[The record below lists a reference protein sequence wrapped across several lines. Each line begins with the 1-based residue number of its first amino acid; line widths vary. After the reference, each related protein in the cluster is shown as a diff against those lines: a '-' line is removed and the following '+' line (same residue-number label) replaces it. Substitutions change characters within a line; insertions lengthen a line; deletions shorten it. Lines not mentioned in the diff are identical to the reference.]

1 MKDFHDLLLIWGIH
15 PVEEVLKVKAD
26 KIENVFLLP
35 SFGRKKGQKDLLQ
48 KLSTCQIDVQNVL
61 DFHWLKLPK
70 GAVHQG
76 ICAQVRPFW
85 ESGLKEIIEGAL
97 ISKLPIIVCDQ
108 IEDPQNLGAII
119 RVAVAFDA
127 SGIVIPKRQN
137 APINGTVVKASSG
150 AIFHSRICSKNEL
163 TSAIENMKEWGI
175 VTVGLDARGKT
186 PIFHLKNP
194 DPVCLVLGSEARG
207 IRKNIRRMLDFL
219 SNIPINKVLDSLN
232 VSNAAAVALYELKRR
247 RLLGP

>member
-15 PVEEVLKVKAD
+15 PVEEVLRARAEN
-26 KIENVFLLP
+26 IENVFLLP
-35 SFGRKKGQKDLLQ
+35 SFGRKKGQKGLLQ
-48 KLSTCQIDVQNVL
+48 KLSTCRIDVQNVP

-85 ESGLKEIIEGAL
+85 EMGLKDIVEGAL
-97 ISKLPIIVCDQ
+97 ISKLPIVVCDQ

-119 RVAVAFDA
+119 RVAVAFDS
-127 SGIVIPKRQN
+127 SGIIIPKRQN

-150 AIFHSRICSKNEL
+150 AIFHSRICSQNEL
-163 TSAIENMKEWGI
+163 IPAIKEMKERGM

-186 PIFHLKNP
+186 PIFHLKSR

-207 IRKNIRRMLDFL
+207 IRKNIRRMLHFL
-219 SNIPINKVLDSLN
+219 SNIPINNVLDSLN

-247 RLLGP
+247 RLLGR